1 VKHFVFPATL
11 FLSLFG
17 SAICANAQD
26 QLAERQYLSE
36 VLALTTKKNAAYYR
50 TATGKEGELYV
61 ARTFTMDGRVKAEG
75 TYADVALTVEHGQ
88 FTFYHPNGKV
98 ESQGQFVMGLK
109 AGVWQRFDQW
119 GRPLAEKVYDPE
131 ALANIVYTRAQTMPE
146 FPGGE
151 KALVR
156 VIQDKVKAPEG
167 RPFKGQVMASFIVE
181 KSGELTEVKVVDGAD
196 EQLGREVVQAIK
208 ATSPW
213 TPGEERGVPVR
224 VQVRLP
230 VQF

>member
-1 VKHFVFPATL
+1 VNHIVYPATL
-11 FLSLFG
+11 FLSLFSIALAA
-17 SAICANAQD
+17 SAQAQP
-26 QLAERQYLSE
+26 AERQYLSE

-50 TATGKEGELYV
+50 VISGKEGELYMGK
-61 ARTFTMDGRVKAEG
+61 TFTLDGRVKAEG
-75 TYADVALTVEHGQ
+75 TYADAALTIEHGH
-88 FTFYHPNGKV
+88 FTYYHPNGKV
-98 ESQGQFVMGLK
+98 ESQGQYVMGLK

-119 GRPLAEKVYDPE
+119 GRPLVEKVYDPE

-156 VIQDKVKAPEG
+156 MIRDQVKVPEG
-167 RPFKGQVMASFIVE
+167 RPFKGQLTASFIVE
-181 KSGELTEVKVVDGAD
+181 KSGELTDVKVVDGAD